1 MVDEAMIAMKHL
13 SLLLVPIGIAAL
25 LLPAEFPVWLAL
37 ASGVVLTIA
46 ALAIVMYAT
55 STK

>member
-1 MVDEAMIAMKHL
+1 MIAMKHL